1 MEEQISLS
9 DSNNNRQS
17 KRLKVGR
24 ACYTCRAKKIKCDGL
39 RPCMQCK
46 ARQRPCSF
54 YKDGSLEDGDQ
65 QQKQLSSQQD
75 QPLSEQQNQRANE
88 DDTASANSDN
98 GDTNKSDN
106 DSNFLFAETVGAKFN
121 KLKRRGPLMESRT
134 SNSFATLGDNL
145 RRASSLESKEIV
157 EKLKNED
164 QSFGSF
170 ILWLSEPS
178 LPTRYSGSIEM
189 PSKEIQMQLIDA
201 FFDYRQETFGMLP
214 RFYFYQQLK
223 DKDLFITP
231 LLLNAIYAH
240 SSRFVDIPDCPSSN
254 VFYHRAKR
262 LLDDFLDLPR
272 VSTVVALG
280 LLGMYE
286 LTPDLYRPGSQH
298 CRAWMFSGMA
308 CRMCLELGL
317 YNDSNVCKTLS
328 EVEIELRRRIFWA
341 CYELDKFQ
349 SGGWE
354 RPWII
359 SKGLINTKQPSPLAD
374 ESETEQEIIA
384 HWHARIQFLF
394 LVEDG
399 LHAMLYNSPSP
410 TIQLSD
416 KAIQP
421 SNEQAIASLSS
432 MHMRYQQWLR
442 SLPENMQ
449 WTPTTNMSI
458 QEVLELPEPRPVVLY
473 THLYYNTAVI
483 EVLLRLP
490 SNAYTQFHCRIT
502 AASLTQLASY
512 ALDKPQF
519 VVKFDFVAHALLCA
533 IKVYIRHLNESDIH
547 LAQQAWGLFDKSIRC
562 LGKTQKYAVI
572 PNCTKFLQ
580 QVQTTFGI
588 ELKPSTTLEFSEK
601 QEEQEFASTFE
612 KPIHDSTPIPS
623 SPYQLQQ
630 SFQPFQLPQLPQ
642 LPQQH
647 EPLQPQPQPHHF
659 QFSHWREPG
668 DNSNTSRATNEH
680 WQQRPFSSSPVVL
693 RSAQNPLL
701 ENYADMMRMPLQT
714 NLNMVVASQTDL
726 YPMQTS
732 QASSSDND
740 ETAWRHTNENTYTN
754 RDLGTYLPPRQH
766 YED

>member
-1 MEEQISLS
+1 
-9 DSNNNRQS
+9 
-17 KRLKVGR
+17 
-24 ACYTCRAKKIKCDGL
+24 
-39 RPCMQCK
+39 
-46 ARQRPCSF
+46 
-54 YKDGSLEDGDQ
+54 
-65 QQKQLSSQQD
+65 
-75 QPLSEQQNQRANE
+75 
-88 DDTASANSDN
+88 
-98 GDTNKSDN
+98 
-106 DSNFLFAETVGAKFN
+106 
-121 KLKRRGPLMESRT
+121 MESRI
-134 SNSFATLGDNL
+134 SNSLASLGDNL
-145 RRASSLESKEIV
+145 RRASSLENKEII
-157 EKLKNED
+157 EKLKSED

-170 ILWLSEPS
+170 IIWLSEPS

-189 PSKEIQMQLIDA
+189 PNKEIQMQLIDA
-201 FFDYRQETFGMLP
+201 FFDHRQETFGMLP
-214 RFYFYQQLK
+214 RFYFYQQLNEK
-223 DKDLFITP
+223 GLFITP

-286 LTPDLYRPGSQH
+286 LTSDLYRPGSQH

-317 YNDSNVCKTLS
+317 YDDSRVCKTLS
-328 EVEIELRRRIFWA
+328 QVDIELRRRIFWA

-359 SKGLINTKQPSPLAD
+359 SRNFIKTKQPSPLPD
-374 ESETEQEIIA
+374 ESEAEKEIID

-421 SNEQAIASLSS
+421 NNEQAISSLSS

-490 SNAYTQFHCRIT
+490 SNAYTQFHCRIA

-512 ALDKPQF
+512 ALDTPQF

-533 IKVYIRHLNESDIH
+533 IKVYLRHLNDPDIH
-547 LAQQAWGLFDKSIRC
+547 LAQQTWGLFDRSVRC
-562 LGKTQKYAVI
+562 LGKTQNYAVI

-588 ELKPSTTLEFSEK
+588 ELNPSTKTDFSDK
-601 QEEQEFASTFE
+601 QQVEQSFASTFD
-612 KPIHDSTPIPS
+612 KSIHDNAPIPT
-623 SPYQLQQ
+623 SPYRLQQ
-630 SFQPFQLPQLPQ
+630 PFQPFDQPQLPQ
-642 LPQQH
+642 HHQS
-647 EPLQPQPQPHHF
+647 LQPQSPSQSQPQNF
-659 QFSHWREPG
+659 QFSHWREPSG
-668 DNSNTSRATNEH
+668 NSNRSRADNDH

-701 ENYADMMRMPLQT
+701 GNYADMMRMPLQT
-714 NLNMVVASQTDL
+714 NLNMVVASQNDL
-726 YPMQTS
+726 YPIQTS
-732 QASSSDND
+732 QAPASSDNEKLD
-740 ETAWRHTNENTYTN
+740 EDATWNHTNGKCYFILFYFFQKKE
-754 RDLGTYLPPRQH
+754 
-766 YED
+766 